1 MNLVRVTSKGQA
13 TIPRKIREECGIRPG
28 DMVAFTVEGDRVV
41 LRKVE
46 AGEDAY
52 LRGLEDTLS
61 EWSGAVDEDAYGE
74 L

>member
-1 MNLVRVTSKGQA
+1 M
-13 TIPRKIREECGIRPG
+13 
-28 DMVAFTVEGDRVV
+28 V

-61 EWSGAVDEDAYGE
+61 EWSGAADEDAYGD